1 MFASLS
7 IQQRLSAF
15 AASFTLIVFALSVAT
30 ISGLHA
36 IDENLET
43 LEGRLLRS
51 SQILAQIAHH
61 TADFRLAEIDLALAS
76 DDGERALAAS
86 AVQKNRSEIAA
97 LGADFIAVEGQD
109 EAALAPFQSAWRM
122 LLLRHDD
129 WVRQLGK
136 PRHDSTIELPDDMKA
151 LHIRVDDEIET
162 LYGATF
168 QQVHGHAEGVDA
180 LIHKTIDWTTGLSIG
195 GILLAGLLIYRA
207 RVMITRPLRAMTQ
220 TLTKLSRGDREV
232 VLPALNRDDEIGD
245 MAKAF
250 EVFRANALALE
261 AAHAATRLAQEEAQM
276 LARHDALTGLPNR
289 RVFTNALEDAVAR
302 TQAGSQ
308 PCSVLMID
316 LDRFKPINDT
326 LGHAVGDLV
335 LCEVAT
341 RLKSVLGRGDLAA
354 RLGGDEFAVIL
365 KDDQQDHDAYAQD
378 VAQKAL
384 ALLEQPISVNGTSV
398 EISATIGIAS
408 CPSAAAEPEALLR
421 AADLALYQGKRDGR
435 SRLCW
440 FEPQMEEILRLSADL
455 EKDLRAAIENEE
467 IKPFYQPLVSMKD
480 GHIYGF
486 EMLARWHDK
495 LRGDISPEIFVP
507 LAEQMGLIS
516 AMTWPLLRQAC
527 RDARDWPTHMTLSIN
542 LSAVQLKDA
551 DLPVQILAVLSGEG
565 FSPRRLEVEITE
577 TALVAD
583 FEMAR
588 GILEALRAAG
598 VKTALDDFGAGY
610 SNLYMLRELNFDK
623 IKIKIDRSF
632 VMAMQRDRESEG
644 IVSAVISLARNLG
657 LPAVAEGV
665 DTKEIV
671 KMLADLGCE
680 LGQGYLYGKPTPAAL
695 AKALA
700 IANIQKAI

>member
-76 DDGERALAAS
+76 DSSERALAIS
-86 AVQKNRSEIAA
+86 AVQQNRSDIAA
-97 LGADFIAVEGQD
+97 LEADFIALEGQD
-109 EAALAPFQSAWRM
+109 GATLASFQSAWRV
-122 LLLRHDD
+122 LLSRHDD
-129 WVRQLGK
+129 WVQQIGRPGYD
-136 PRHDSTIELPDDMKA
+136 RAAGLPDDMKA

-168 QQVHGHAEGVDA
+168 QQVHDQAEGVDN
-180 LIHKTIDWTTGLSIG
+180 LIHRTIDWSTGLSIG
-195 GILLAGLLIYRA
+195 GILLAGLLIYRT
-207 RVMITRPLRAMTQ
+207 RVVITRPLKAMTQ
-220 TLTKLSRGDREV
+220 TLTRLSIGDRDV
-232 VLPALNRDDEIGD
+232 VLPALSRDDEIGD

-289 RVFTNALEDAVAR
+289 RVFTNEMEKAVA
-302 TQAGSQ
+302 QAKEGSTS
-308 PCSVLMID
+308 CSVLMVD

-341 RLKSVLGRGDLAA
+341 RLRAVLGMADLAA
-354 RLGGDEFAVIL
+354 RLGGDEFAIIL
-365 KDDQQDHDAYAQD
+365 QGSEIEHSAYVSDIAQR
-378 VAQKAL
+378 AL
-384 ALLEQPISVNGTSV
+384 IALEQPISVNGTAV

-408 CPSAAAEPEALLR
+408 CPSDAAEPEALLR

-440 FEPQMEEILRLSADL
+440 FEPQMEETLRRSSDL
-455 EKDLRAAIENEE
+455 EKDLRTAIENEE

-480 GHIYGF
+480 GQIYGF

-507 LAEQMGLIS
+507 LAEQMGLVS

-527 RDARDWPTHMTLSIN
+527 RDARDWPSHMTLSIN

-551 DLPVQILAVLSGEG
+551 DLPVQILAVLSGEN

-583 FEMAR
+583 FDMAR
-588 GILEALRAAG
+588 SILEALRAAG

-623 IKIKIDRSF
+623 VKIDRSF
-632 VMAMQRDRESEG
+632 VMAMQKDRESES

-665 DTKEIV
+665 ETKEIV

-680 LGQGYLYGKPTPAAL
+680 LGQGYHYGKPTPAAL

-700 IANIQKAI
+700 ISNMQKAI